1 MKVQEE
7 IVSIN
12 GQSYLISTD
21 KNRLDIDFITDYLIN
36 HTYWA
41 STRTLE
47 QVNTSIEHSLCFGVY
62 YENKQIAFGRVMSDF
77 ATFAYL
83 ADVFVVND
91 FRGRGISK
99 ELLKFILAHPH
110 LQKLR
115 RFMLATRDAHGLYEK
130 FGFKELHFPERWMEL
145 YTPTTDDPNQ

>member
-1 MKVQEE
+1 MQVQQEV
-7 IVSIN
+7 IIIN
-12 GQSYLISTD
+12 DQSYLISTD
-21 KNRLDIDFITDYLIN
+21 KGRLNIDFIADYLIN

-41 STRTLE
+41 STRTIE
-47 QVNTSIEHSLCFGVY
+47 QVKTSIEHSLCFGVY
-62 YENKQIAFGRVMSDF
+62 CENKQMAFGRVMSDF

-99 ELLKFILAHPH
+99 ALMKFILTHPQ

-115 RFMLATRDAHGLYEK
+115 RFMLATRDAHELYKK

-145 YTPTTDDPNQ
+145 YTPTPDDPNQ